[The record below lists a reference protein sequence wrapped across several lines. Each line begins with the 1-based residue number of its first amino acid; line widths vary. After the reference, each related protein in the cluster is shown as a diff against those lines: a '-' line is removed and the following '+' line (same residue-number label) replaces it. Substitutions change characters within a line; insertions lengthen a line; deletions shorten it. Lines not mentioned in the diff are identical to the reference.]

1 MIGRTVSHYRILSEV
16 GHGGFGVVYLAE
28 DAHLGRHVAIK
39 FSTAN
44 PHNTHFRARFLRE
57 ARAASALNHPNIAG
71 IYDYGETLEGQP
83 FIVMELVGG
92 TDLHRLI
99 RRGGLTVA
107 RATAVIE
114 GVAEA
119 LAEAHRHGV
128 LHRDIK
134 PANIFVSESG
144 AVKVLDFGL
153 AKQIEAPSGE
163 SGGGEALMLTSDTIE
178 GQVLGTPAYMS
189 PEQVRDEPLGPPS
202 DLFALGSVMYECLTG
217 RPPFGGKNQVDVLAS
232 VLHVDPPPPSE
243 RNPRVPVRLDGINMK
258 LLAKPREARYQ
269 SAEELLAD
277 LRALRSTQLAADS
290 EETVLLPASAARSA
304 ALSRTGLASTLART
318 LTALVP
324 LRRSRLAAAVATVA
338 LGAAALWLF
347 LPGGTYKPAPQA
359 VRWYQEGVAALRDGT
374 YYKASQALERAVAR
388 DPQFSM
394 AHARLAEAWLEL
406 DYADRAKEEMLRAVP
421 PGATPRLT
429 RTEEDYEQA
438 IGATLTGDLA
448 GAVRKYRDLVGNAA
462 DQDKA
467 NAWLDL
473 GRAYERQEDL
483 KNALA
488 AYQQAER
495 KQPQNPAVK
504 LRLAAQY
511 ARQVDQAHAN
521 PAFGEAESIYRGL
534 SNFEGVAEVEYQR
547 GILANRLGN
556 PQEARAL
563 LAQALDIAEHIG
575 SVSQQ
580 IQVLIQMSSV
590 DQYLNNSA
598 QAEADATRAIDLAR
612 ADGLETLTM
621 RGLVDLGNAYFTR
634 GDLEDARRHYTQS
647 LEYARHYHAERA
659 EMRALLSL
667 GSLEIQHGE
676 IDAGLPH
683 VRQAAAWYQKH
694 SFPRESVQAL
704 TLLARAERQKGD
716 YAGALESFQQ
726 QLGISRTLGL
736 QGQVAQAA
744 QGVGSVLM
752 AQGRWPEALASY
764 REEYDAANHA
774 GAAFNLQYS
783 LMDLAGVLWRLGRYG
798 EAEPLLARM
807 DAQSSHA
814 IAADVG
820 RLRAEMALSR
830 RQFAEAARRSRAA
843 LAETGL
849 NNDFQVE
856 MKLVLGRALI
866 ASGGRTDGA
875 AAIADAA
882 ALAAKGANPRLAA
895 EAALAQAEA
904 FEAAGDHARSLE
916 NALAAQQTFSR
927 AGNLEREWHCWLA
940 AARASGSR
948 PHAENAAETI
958 AQLRQKWDS
967 ENYASYARRPD
978 IQSDRAQLQKLL
990 GRKLD

>member
-28 DAHLGRHVAIK
+28 DTHLGRRVAIK
-39 FSTAN
+39 FSTAH
-44 PHNTHFRARFLRE
+44 PHNTQYRARFLRE

-71 IYDYGETLEGQP
+71 IYDYGETVEGQP

-99 RRGGLTVA
+99 RRGGLTVT

-119 LAEAHRHGV
+119 LAEAHRHGI

-134 PANIFVSESG
+134 PANIFVAESG

-153 AKQIEAPSGE
+153 AKQIDAPAGESGE
-163 SGGGEALMLTSDTIE
+163 SLMLTSDTVE

-189 PEQVRDEPLGPPS
+189 PEQVRDEQLGPPS

-217 RPPFGGKNQVDVLAS
+217 RPPFGGKNQVDILAS

-243 RNPRVPVRLDGINMK
+243 RNPRVPARLDSINRK
-258 LLAKPREARYQ
+258 LLAKQREARYQ
-269 SAEELLAD
+269 SAEDLLAD
-277 LRALRSTQLAADS
+277 LRAMRSDQVAADS
-290 EETVLLPASAARSA
+290 EETVLLPASTVRSA
-304 ALSRTGLASTLART
+304 EASRSGLASTLART
-318 LTALVP
+318 LTALAP
-324 LRRSRLAAAVATVA
+324 LRRSRLAMAVAMA
-338 LGAAALWLF
+338 GLAASALWLF
-347 LPGGTYKPAPQA
+347 LPGGAYRPAPEA

-374 YYKASQALERAVAR
+374 YYKASQALARAVGR

-406 DYADRAKEEMLRAVP
+406 DYSDRAKEEMLRAVP

-429 RTEEDYEQA
+429 RAEQDYEQA

-448 GAVRKYRDLVGNAA
+448 AAVSKYRDLVEHAA
-462 DQDKA
+462 EEDKA

-483 KNALA
+483 KDALA
-488 AYQQAER
+488 AYQQADR

-511 ARQVDQAHAN
+511 ARQVDQAHAD
-521 PAFGEAESIYRGL
+521 PAFHEAESIYRGL

-547 GILANRLGN
+547 GMLANRLGRL
-556 PQEARAL
+556 QEARTL
-563 LAQALDIAEHIG
+563 LAQALDMAQHIG
-575 SVSQQ
+575 SLSQQ
-580 IQVLIQMSSV
+580 IQVMIQMSSV
-590 DQYLNNSA
+590 DQYLNNPT
-598 QAEADATRAIDLAR
+598 QAEADAARAIDLAR

-634 GDLEDARRHYTQS
+634 GDMEDARRHYSQS
-647 LEYARHYHAERA
+647 LDYARHYHAERA

-667 GSLEIQHGE
+667 GSLEIQRGE

-683 VRQAAAWYQKH
+683 VRQAAGWYQKH
-694 SFPRESVQAL
+694 SFPRETVQAL
-704 TLLARAERQKGD
+704 TLQARAERQKGD

-726 QLGISRTLGL
+726 QLGISRALGL
-736 QGQVAQAA
+736 QGQAAQAA

-798 EAEPLLARM
+798 EAEPLVERVT
-807 DAQSSHA
+807 AQSSRS
-814 IAADVG
+814 IAADVE
-820 RLRAEMALSR
+820 RLRAEMSLSR
-830 RQFAEAARRSRAA
+830 RQFAEAARRCRAA
-843 LAETGL
+843 LAESGL
-849 NNDFQVE
+849 NNDLQVE
-856 MKLVLGRALI
+856 MKLVLGRALL
-866 ASGGRTDGA
+866 ASGSRSEGA
-875 AAIADAA
+875 AAIGDGA
-882 ALAAKGANPRLAA
+882 ALAAKGANPRLAG

-904 FEAAGDHARSLE
+904 LEATGDHARSLAS
-916 NALAAQQTFSR
+916 ALTAQQIFSQ
-927 AGNLEREWHCWLA
+927 AGNLEREWHCRLA
-940 AARASGSR
+940 AARASGS
-948 PHAENAAETI
+948 HEQAEQAAETI
-958 AQLRQKWDS
+958 AQLRQKWDPES
-967 ENYASYARRPD
+967 YASYARRPD
-978 IQSDRAQLQKLL
+978 IQSDRARLQTLL

>member
-28 DAHLGRHVAIK
+28 DTHLGRRVAIK
-39 FSTAN
+39 FSSAH

-71 IYDYGETLEGQP
+71 IYDYGETVEGQP
-83 FIVMELVGG
+83 FIVMELVSG

-107 RATAVIE
+107 QATAIIE

-153 AKQIEAPSGE
+153 AKQIDPPSGE
-163 SGGGEALMLTSDTIE
+163 SGESPSLTSDTIE

-202 DLFALGSVMYECLTG
+202 DLFALGSVMYQCLTG
-217 RPPFGGKNQVDVLAS
+217 HAPFAGKNQVDVLAS

-243 RNPRVPVRLDGINMK
+243 RNPRVPVRLDRINMK
-258 LLAKPREARYQ
+258 LLAKRREARYQ

-277 LRALRSTQLAADS
+277 LQAMRSTQIAADS

-304 ALSRTGLASTLART
+304 ALSGAGLGSTLART
-318 LTALVP
+318 LTALAP
-324 LRRSRLAAAVATVA
+324 LRRSRLALAVAVVA
-338 LGAAALWLF
+338 VAAGALWLF
-347 LPGGTYKPAPQA
+347 LPGGAYRPAPEA

-406 DYADRAKEEMLRAVP
+406 DYSDRAKEEMLRAVP
-421 PGATPRLT
+421 PGASPRLT
-429 RTEEDYEQA
+429 RAEQDYEQA

-448 GAVRKYRDLVGNAA
+448 AAVRKYRDLVDHAA
-462 DQDKA
+462 DEDKA

-473 GRAYERQEDL
+473 GRAYERQEDP
-483 KNALA
+483 KGALS

-495 KQPQNPAVK
+495 RQPQNPAVK

-521 PAFGEAESIYRGL
+521 PAFNEAESVFRGL

-556 PQEARAL
+556 PQEARGL
-563 LAQALDIAEHIG
+563 LAQALDMAQHIG

-598 QAEADATRAIDLAR
+598 QAESDATRAIELAR

-634 GDLEDARRHYTQS
+634 GNLEDARRHYTQS
-647 LEYARHYHAERA
+647 LDYARHYHAERA

-694 SFPRESVQAL
+694 SFARESVQAL
-704 TLLARAERQKGD
+704 TLLARAQRQKGD
-716 YAGALESFQQ
+716 YAGAFESFQQ

-736 QGQVAQAA
+736 QGQVALAA

-764 REEYDAANHA
+764 REEYDAASRA

-798 EAEPLLARM
+798 EAEPLVERVA
-807 DAQSSHA
+807 AQNPSSL
-814 IAADVG
+814 AADVE

-830 RQFAEAARRSRAA
+830 RQFAEAVRRSRAA
-843 LAETGL
+843 LTGSGL

-856 MKLVLGRALI
+856 MKLVLGRALM
-866 ASGGRTDGA
+866 ASGARAEGA
-875 AAIADAA
+875 AAIGDGA
-882 ALAAKGANPRLAA
+882 ALAAKGANPRLAG

-904 FEAAGDHARSLE
+904 LETAGDHGRSLE
-916 NALAAQQTFSR
+916 DAVVAQQTFAG

-940 AARASGSR
+940 AARASRSR
-948 PHAENAAETI
+948 QHAERAAETI
-958 AQLRQKWDS
+958 AQLRQKWDPES
-967 ENYASYARRPD
+967 YASYATRPD

-990 GRKLD
+990 GRKLDR